1 MVSDW
6 ERLSLNKTSSVFS
19 KRMTVTIT
27 KIGADAPP
35 PAPTGGK
42 TQKAGRHEPG
52 HRSKTP
58 SRGVLKGG
66 KTHKAKVKIEGVR
79 DPAKA
84 PPTRKAT
91 LKILTDKGLER
102 RRNRISKTVRAMP
115 DAKVR
120 QILQTSGMKVSPKTP
135 PALAKAILE
144 GGMEAGMI
152 VSP

>member
-1 MVSDW
+1 
-6 ERLSLNKTSSVFS
+6 
-19 KRMTVTIT
+19 MTVTIT
-27 KIGADAPP
+27 KVGAEAPP
-35 PAPTGGK
+35 PTSVAK

-66 KTHKAKVKIEGVR
+66 KTHKAKPKIEAVR

-102 RRNRISKTVRAMP
+102 RRHRISKTVRNMP
-115 DAKVR
+115 DDKVR
-120 QILQTSGMKVSPKTP
+120 HILKASGLNVSSKTP
-135 PALAKAILE
+135 PKLAKAILE

-152 VSP
+152 VSPVK

>member
-1 MVSDW
+1 
-6 ERLSLNKTSSVFS
+6 
-19 KRMTVTIT
+19 MTVTIT
-27 KIGADAPP
+27 KIGADAPPP

-52 HRSKTP
+52 HRHKTP
-58 SRGVLKGG
+58 QRGVLKGG
-66 KTHKAKVKIEGVR
+66 KTHKAKMKIEAVR

-102 RRNRISKTVRAMP
+102 RRHRISKTVRNMP
-115 DAKVR
+115 DDKVR
-120 QILQTSGMKVSPKTP
+120 HILKASGLNVSPKTP
-135 PALAKAILE
+135 PKLAKAILE

-152 VSP
+152 VSPVK